1 MKRPLRVL
9 SLLLI
14 GAVVGACAST
24 PPGLVASPTAPAASG
39 AARVAPDMVIAW
51 NAIAQRT
58 AITNAK
64 QFQTQSMVYISY
76 VQAAVYDAVVAIG
89 GRYKPY
95 TKSLS
100 ARAGASMDAAVA
112 QAAHDVLVRYFA
124 SQQAELDADL
134 AKSLGVFSEGAAKS
148 DGIALGKDAA
158 EALFARRAGDGI
170 EADTGFAVPKAAPGV
185 WQPPAGQGPQTP
197 WVAKMHPFTLEKSDQ
212 FRPAP
217 FPALTSPEWAQLY
230 NEVKSLGGSNST
242 TRTAEQTDIAKFWST
257 NAIAQYNT
265 AFKSIAQSRGLDAVD
280 TARLYAM
287 GNVVGV
293 DALIACFDAKYFYLN
308 WRPQYAIPQG
318 EADGNPDTA
327 GDTAWTPLLATPN
340 HPEYP
345 AAHGCLTG
353 AEARV
358 FTAFLG
364 TDRINVDLT
373 STVPGLQATT
383 RHYNTADEL
392 MTEVTNARVWGGL
405 HYRKSAT
412 EGLEIARKVATF
424 SLTRYFGP
432 ATP

>member
-1 MKRPLRVL
+1 MATRRRSIVVL
-9 SLLLI
+9 LAV
-14 GAVVGACAST
+14 AVVNACA
-24 PPGLVASPTAPAASG
+24 ASPPTPASAPSAG
-39 AARVAPDMVIAW
+39 TQVRVGPDTVIAW
-51 NAIAQRT
+51 NAIAQRS

-95 TKSLS
+95 AKSLP
-100 ARAGASMDAAVA
+100 ARAGTSMDAAVA
-112 QAAHDVLVRYFA
+112 QAAHDVLVRYFV
-124 SQQAELDADL
+124 SQSADLDADL
-134 AKSLGVFSEGAAKS
+134 AKSLDAIPEGASKS
-148 DGIALGKDAA
+148 DGITLGRDAA
-158 EALFARRAGDGI
+158 EAVFARRAGDGI
-170 EADTGFAVPKAAPGV
+170 EADIGFAVPKVTPGV

-197 WVAKMHPFTLEKSDQ
+197 WVAKMRPFTLDKADQ

-217 FPALTSPEWAQLY
+217 FPALTSPEWAEMF
-230 NEVKSLGGSNST
+230 NEVKSMGGSNST
-242 TRTAEQTDIAKFWST
+242 ARTAEQTDIARFWST
-257 NAIAQYNT
+257 NAIVQYNT

-287 GNVVGV
+287 GNIVGV

-318 EADGNPDTA
+318 DADGNPATA
-327 GDTAWTPLLATPN
+327 GDPAWTPLLATPN

-364 TDRINVDLT
+364 TDRINLELT
-373 STVPGLQATT
+373 STVQGLQATT

-392 MTEVTNARVWGGL
+392 TTEVTNARVWGGL

-412 EGLEIARKVATF
+412 EGLEIARKVATL
-424 SLTRYFGP
+424 SLTRFF
-432 ATP
+432 TPGSP

>member
-1 MKRPLRVL
+1 MATRRRSIVVL
-9 SLLLI
+9 LAV
-14 GAVVGACAST
+14 AVVNACA
-24 PPGLVASPTAPAASG
+24 ASPTTPASAPSAG
-39 AARVAPDMVIAW
+39 TQVRVGPDTVIAW
-51 NAIAQRT
+51 NAIAQRS

-95 TKSLS
+95 AKSLP
-100 ARAGASMDAAVA
+100 ARAGTSMDAAVA
-112 QAAHDVLVRYFA
+112 QAAHDVLVRYFV
-124 SQQAELDADL
+124 SQSADLDADL
-134 AKSLGVFSEGAAKS
+134 AKSLDAIPEGASKS
-148 DGIALGKDAA
+148 DGITLGRDAA
-158 EALFARRAGDGI
+158 EAVFARRAGDGI
-170 EADTGFAVPKAAPGV
+170 EADIGFAVPKVTPGV

-197 WVAKMHPFTLEKSDQ
+197 WVAKMRPFTLDKADQ

-217 FPALTSPEWAQLY
+217 FPALTSPEWAEMF
-230 NEVKSLGGSNST
+230 NEVKSMGGSNST
-242 TRTAEQTDIAKFWST
+242 ARTAEQTDIARFWST
-257 NAIAQYNT
+257 NAIVQYNT

-287 GNVVGV
+287 GNIVGV

-318 EADGNPDTA
+318 DADGNPATA
-327 GDTAWTPLLATPN
+327 GDPAWTPLLATPN

-364 TDRINVDLT
+364 TDRINLELT
-373 STVPGLQATT
+373 STVQGLQATT

-392 MTEVTNARVWGGL
+392 TTEVTNARVWGGL

-412 EGLEIARKVATF
+412 EGLEIARKVATL
-424 SLTRYFGP
+424 SLTRFF
-432 ATP
+432 TPKSP